1 MEEQEAPAAIAQY
14 PASKVGKVVPAA
26 ELAEREEAGLKHM
39 GLEAAAAGTA
49 VVRMVH

>member
-1 MEEQEAPAAIAQY
+1 MEEQAAPAAIAQC

-26 ELAEREEAGLKHM
+26 ELAEREEAGSRHM